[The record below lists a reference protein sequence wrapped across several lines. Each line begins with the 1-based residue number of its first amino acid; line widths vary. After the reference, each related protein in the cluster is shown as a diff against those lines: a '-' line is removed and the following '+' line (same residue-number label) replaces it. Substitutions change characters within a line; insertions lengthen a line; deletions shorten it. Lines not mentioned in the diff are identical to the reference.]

1 MAGCIPCWSL
11 VWCLPLM
18 RALDR
23 LCDAMSLQAANT
35 GFNAAP
41 DASDSLS
48 PIQKAVA
55 TVLKDGAAMSDGIS
69 LQEVQARFT
78 CHCFGT
84 VLPPHM

>member
-18 RALDR
+18 RALDQ
-23 LCDAMSLQAANT
+23 LCNAVSLQAANI

-78 CHCFGT
+78 CHGGT
-84 VLPPHM
+84 VMAPPM